1 MARFFNHAGP
11 SDPDKHYSIN
21 PLQRLNLPELTSLI
35 EQERYFILHAPRQTG
50 KTSCLLALMAHLNAS
65 GRYRCVYVNVEIA
78 QTARNDVA
86 AGIGAILWELAEL
99 ASFYLDDEFPRAW
112 VQSTLKQ
119 VSEHEA
125 LALLLRQWASH
136 SPLPLI
142 VLIDEIDALVG
153 DTLVSVLRQ
162 LRAGYTQRPRAFPQS
177 VVLCGVRDV
186 RDYRIQTS
194 SQEIITGGS
203 AFNIKAESLRL
214 GNFSH
219 AEMVA
224 LLAQY
229 TAETGHGFADGVM
242 DLMWELTHGQP
253 WLVNALARQ
262 ALEKTPVDRSV
273 PLSTEQLLAAKNALV
288 LERAT
293 HLDQLAFRLRED
305 RVKRIIQPILAG
317 ATKAEDFR
325 EDDVQYLEDL
335 GLIRRGNPRE
345 GEQGLLIAN
354 GIYQEIIPRE
364 LISTVEYTFNP
375 QPYPWYCRPDG
386 RLDMAKLITDF
397 QDFFRRHS
405 EHWVERFDY
414 KEAGPQLLLQA
425 FLQRVINGG
434 GRIDREYG
442 LGRQR
447 TDLFVVWFHGEHA
460 PDPLRARQQRI
471 VLELKLIHPHDGPDT
486 VLAQGLEQTARYAER
501 CRADE
506 SHLLLFDR
514 RPGISWDEKI
524 RHGTQ
529 SHRGSTIEVWGL

>member
-11 SDPDKHYSIN
+11 SIPSEHYSLD
-21 PLQRLNLPELTSLI
+21 PLQRLNLSELETLI
-35 EQERYFILHAPRQTG
+35 DQKRYFILHAPRQTG

-99 ASFYLDDEFPRAW
+99 ASFYLDDEFPCVW

-136 SPLPLI
+136 SPRPLI

-153 DTLVSVLRQ
+153 DTLISVLRQ

-242 DLMWELTHGQP
+242 DLMWELTRGQP

-293 HLDQLAFRLRED
+293 HLDQLVFRLRED

-325 EDDVQYLEDL
+325 EDDVQ
-335 GLIRRGNPRE
+335 
-345 GEQGLLIAN
+345 
-354 GIYQEIIPRE
+354 
-364 LISTVEYTFNP
+364 
-375 QPYPWYCRPDG
+375 QP
-386 RLDMAKLITDF
+386 TT
-397 QDFFRRHS
+397 
-405 EHWVERFDY
+405 E
-414 KEAGPQLLLQA
+414 
-425 FLQRVINGG
+425 
-434 GRIDREYG
+434 
-442 LGRQR
+442 
-447 TDLFVVWFHGEHA
+447 
-460 PDPLRARQQRI
+460 
-471 VLELKLIHPHDGPDT
+471 
-486 VLAQGLEQTARYAER
+486 
-501 CRADE
+501 
-506 SHLLLFDR
+506 
-514 RPGISWDEKI
+514 
-524 RHGTQ
+524 
-529 SHRGSTIEVWGL
+529 